1 MALPFSHSIPSPV
14 SLHPMPSHLA
24 ADAPAVPV
32 LPRSTDHHHHK
43 LVISGGGH
51 LSGHVPISGSKNS
64 ALAVLAGALCCSGG
78 AVEVRGVPDISDA
91 RAMVAILRSL
101 GAQVQERGG
110 GELAVDSTALSSA
123 EPAADEVRKI
133 RAGFFVLGP
142 LVARLGEAAVALPG
156 GHGKVHVKAANGRGL
171 TGGRFH
177 LDYPSVGASE
187 TLMMAASMAE
197 GVSVLTNVAQEP
209 EVADLARF
217 LVACGAQIKGV
228 GTRTLVIDGRRSLHG
243 AQFTVIPDR
252 IETGTFMVAAAITR
266 SCVSLSPVI
275 PCHLTSIIDKL
286 SAVGCRIS
294 QKGDGILEVG
304 EIWVCCCSSLSMLM
318 LDVLRHNY
326 LQVSAATAT
335 AGGDLRGLYLK
346 TLPYPGFPTDLQP
359 QFMALL
365 TTCGGP
371 SIVEESVFENRMHH
385 VKELQKLG
393 ARIEVHGRSAF
404 VKGRTTQ
411 RNVAL
416 SGSKVEAADLR
427 GGAALVL
434 AGMAARGVTE
444 VVGVHHIDRGYENF
458 EAKLL
463 NLGAD
468 ISREVIC

>member
-14 SLHPMPSHLA
+14 SRHPMPSHLA

-78 AVEVRGVPDISDA
+78 AVVVRGVPDISDA
-91 RAMVAILRSL
+91 RAMAAILRSL
-101 GAQVQERGG
+101 GAKVQERGG

-171 TGGRFH
+171 TGGRFY

-228 GTRTLVIDGRRSLHG
+228 GTRMLVIDGRRSLHG
-243 AQFTVIPDR
+243 AEFTVIPDR

-294 QKGDGILEVG
+294 LKGAGILE
-304 EIWVCCCSSLSMLM
+304 
-318 LDVLRHNY
+318 LRRQPPVVIFEGCISGHF
-326 LQVSAATAT
+326 
-335 AGGDLRGLYLK
+335 
-346 TLPYPGFPTDLQP
+346 PYPGFPTDLQP

-385 VKELQKLG
+385 VEELQKLG
-393 ARIEVHGRSAF
+393 ARIEVNGRSAF

-444 VVGVHHIDRGYENF
+444 VVGVHHIERGYENF

>member
-32 LPRSTDHHHHK
+32 LPRSTDQHHHK

-110 GELAVDSTALSSA
+110 GELAVDSTSLSSA

-156 GHGKVHVKAANGRGL
+156 GCSIGARPVDLYLRGLSALGAVVELRHGKVHVKAANGRGL

-217 LVACGAQIKGV
+217 LLACGAQIKGV

-266 SCVSLSPVI
+266 SCISLSPVI

-294 QKGDGILEVG
+294 QKGDGILEV
-304 EIWVCCCSSLSMLM
+304 
-318 LDVLRHNY
+318 
-326 LQVSAATAT
+326 SAATAT

-346 TLPYPGFPTDLQP
+346 TLAYPGFPTDLQP

>member
-1 MALPFSHSIPSPV
+1 M
-14 SLHPMPSHLA
+14 
-24 ADAPAVPV
+24 
-32 LPRSTDHHHHK
+32 
-43 LVISGGGH
+43 
-51 LSGHVPISGSKNS
+51 
-64 ALAVLAGALCCSGG
+64 
-78 AVEVRGVPDISDA
+78 
-91 RAMVAILRSL
+91 
-101 GAQVQERGG
+101 
-110 GELAVDSTALSSA
+110 
-123 EPAADEVRKI
+123 
-133 RAGFFVLGP
+133 
-142 LVARLGEAAVALPG
+142 
-156 GHGKVHVKAANGRGL
+156 HVKAANGRGL

-197 GVSVLTNVAQEP
+197 GVSVLTNVAQVPTLKHIKFSLYLPTKIGYYSFLLQEP

-318 LDVLRHNY
+318 PDVLSHNY

-385 VKELQKLG
+385 GMLIL
-393 ARIEVHGRSAF
+393 
-404 VKGRTTQ
+404 
-411 RNVAL
+411 AL
-416 SGSKVEAADLR
+416 FSSFYQ
-427 GGAALVL
+427 
-434 AGMAARGVTE
+434 
-444 VVGVHHIDRGYENF
+444 H
-458 EAKLL
+458 
-463 NLGAD
+463 
-468 ISREVIC
+468 

>member
-123 EPAADEVRKI
+123 VPAADEVRKI

-294 QKGDGILEVG
+294 QKGDGILEV
-304 EIWVCCCSSLSMLM
+304 
-318 LDVLRHNY
+318 
-326 LQVSAATAT
+326 SAATAT

>member
-78 AVEVRGVPDISDA
+78 AVVIRGVPDISDA

-217 LVACGAQIKGV
+217 LLACGAQIKGV

-266 SCVSLSPVI
+266 SCISLSPVI

-294 QKGDGILEVG
+294 QKGDGILE
-304 EIWVCCCSSLSMLM
+304 
-318 LDVLRHNY
+318 
-326 LQVSAATAT
+326 VSAATAT

>member
-156 GHGKVHVKAANGRGL
+156 GCSIGARPVDLYLRGLSALGAVVELMHVKAANGRGL

-275 PCHLTSIIDKL
+275 PCHLTIIIDKL

-294 QKGDGILEVG
+294 QKGDGILE
-304 EIWVCCCSSLSMLM
+304 
-318 LDVLRHNY
+318 
-326 LQVSAATAT
+326 VSAATAT

>member
-24 ADAPAVPV
+24 ADAPAVSV
-32 LPRSTDHHHHK
+32 LPRSTDHHHRK

-156 GHGKVHVKAANGRGL
+156 GCSIGARPVDLYLRGLSALGGVVELRHGKVHVKAANGRGL

-294 QKGDGILEVG
+294 QKGDGILE
-304 EIWVCCCSSLSMLM
+304 
-318 LDVLRHNY
+318 
-326 LQVSAATAT
+326 VSAATAT

>member
-156 GHGKVHVKAANGRGL
+156 GCSIGARPVDLYLRGLSALGAVVELRHGKVHVKAANGRGL

-275 PCHLTSIIDKL
+275 PCHLTIIIDKL

-294 QKGDGILEVG
+294 QKGDGILE
-304 EIWVCCCSSLSMLM
+304 
-318 LDVLRHNY
+318 
-326 LQVSAATAT
+326 VSAATAT

>member
-51 LSGHVPISGSKNS
+51 LSGHVAISGSKNS

-142 LVARLGEAAVALPG
+142 LVARLGEVAVALPG

-187 TLMMAASMAE
+187 TLVMAASMAE

-275 PCHLTSIIDKL
+275 PCHLISIIDKL

-294 QKGDGILEVG
+294 QKGDGILE
-304 EIWVCCCSSLSMLM
+304 
-318 LDVLRHNY
+318 
-326 LQVSAATAT
+326 VSAATAT

-404 VKGRTTQ
+404 VEGRTTQ